1 MVGEK
6 KKKKECRSSFKVGVN
21 EMPVRPIHDD
31 MATGHAISGAGLLT
45 PLGVDT
51 IVTKY
56 PSNQYNQ

>member
-1 MVGEK
+1 M
-6 KKKKECRSSFKVGVN
+6 N
-21 EMPVRPIHDD
+21 EMPVQPTHDD
-31 MATGHAISGAGLLT
+31 MATGHAINGAGLLT